1 MTGPLHRLIN
11 ELDYP
16 CLAGEELAAF
26 VTGPGARVLFLSG
39 DPATNLETN
48 DVAAILPELVKAFP
62 GRFEPAVVDRAE
74 EDATRERFQVWPV
87 HCIPHLV
94 CWECIGGVV
103 GIQRPANDHFA
114 LGAGSWGVGGQP
126 GSPVTPANPLPQ
138 LHLHQLAQ
146 QFLRGQV

>member
-16 CLAGEELAAF
+16 FLAGEELAAF

-62 GRFEPAVVDRAE
+62 GRFKPAVVDRAE

-87 HCIPHLV
+87 PSLLFFQD
-94 CWECIGGVV
+94 GRMTGVISKV
-103 GIQRPANDHFA
+103 RDWDDYLGEIHAILQGTSVSANIIARD
-114 LGAGSWGVGGQP
+114 GSVR
-126 GSPVTPANPLPQ
+126 T
-138 LHLHQLAQ
+138 
-146 QFLRGQV
+146 